1 MKNCCRTT
9 KKDKQCVRKSD
20 GKKFTLPR
28 KFSKQKCKKGIKG
41 FTMRS
46 SCAPYKDC
54 LTMRKTVKGG
64 KWSKG
69 GKQGKGVKQGKKDKQ
84 LTYNK
89 NMLNKSLEVCSK
101 KPMTGFYR
109 SGKCMTGED
118 DRGTHTVCAK
128 MDKSFLDYT
137 ADKGND
143 LSSVVKPGQN
153 WCLCEYRWQEA
164 FDEGKAP
171 KVKMEATNMRTDP
184 KIRENIRHH
193 SKGSGKVAYFSGG
206 CFWGLETKF
215 KKVKGVLDTDVG
227 FMGGRIKH
235 PTYKQVSSGTTNHAE
250 TVKVYYNESQISF
263 DKLVSLFFK
272 FHDPTTVNKQ
282 GPDKGKQYR
291 SIAFYDDDEEKQSID
306 DYIKKSAKKIVTEVK
321 KTTTFYEAEEEHQD
335 YNEKKGIRGGKG
347 AKKQFLFNPTNPK
360 KSFDVYIDK
369 DPSDTIPIKYTTL
382 DDVKQTIKKLEKL
395 YKAGKYPHK
404 RISQVAMILEVRLRY
419 LQDKKKQHHTL
430 AKRYYEFLKK
440 RTKVKGEPARKK
452 LVFS

>member
-20 GKKFTLPR
+20 EKKFTLPR

-54 LTMRKTVKGG
+54 LTMRKTFKGG
-64 KWSKG
+64 QWSKG

-89 NMLNKSLEVCSK
+89 NMLNKSLEVCST

-193 SKGSGKVAYFSGG
+193 SN
-206 CFWGLETKF
+206 
-215 KKVKGVLDTDVG
+215 
-227 FMGGRIKH
+227 R
-235 PTYKQVSSGTTNHAE
+235 YK
-250 TVKVYYNESQISF
+250 
-263 DKLVSLFFK
+263 
-272 FHDPTTVNKQ
+272 
-282 GPDKGKQYR
+282 R
-291 SIAFYDDDEEKQSID
+291 
-306 DYIKKSAKKIVTEVK
+306 KS
-321 KTTTFYEAEEEHQD
+321 
-335 YNEKKGIRGGKG
+335 
-347 AKKQFLFNPTNPK
+347 FLFNPTNPK

>member
-54 LTMRKTVKGG
+54 LTMRNKMKKKKRFKGG
-64 KWSKG
+64 HPK
-69 GKQGKGVKQGKKDKQ
+69 
-84 LTYNK
+84 TYKK
-89 NMLNKSLEVCSK
+89 NMLNKEIKVCST

-109 SGKCMTGED
+109 DGKCMTGED

-171 KVKMEATNMRTDP
+171 KVKMEATNMRT
-184 KIRENIRHH
+184 
-193 SKGSGKVAYFSGG
+193 
-206 CFWGLETKF
+206 
-215 KKVKGVLDTDVG
+215 
-227 FMGGRIKH
+227 
-235 PTYKQVSSGTTNHAE
+235 
-250 TVKVYYNESQISF
+250 
-263 DKLVSLFFK
+263 
-272 FHDPTTVNKQ
+272 
-282 GPDKGKQYR
+282 
-291 SIAFYDDDEEKQSID
+291 
-306 DYIKKSAKKIVTEVK
+306 KST
-321 KTTTFYEAEEEHQD
+321 
-335 YNEKKGIRGGKG
+335 IRGNIKTHSNRY
-347 AKKQFLFNPTNPK
+347 KRKSFLFNPNNPK
-360 KSFDVYIDK
+360 KSFDVYTDK

-382 DDVKQTIKKLEKL
+382 DDVKKTIKKLEKL

-440 RTKVKGEPARKK
+440 RTKVKGEPSRKK